1 MSLPAQGYEGKK
13 VVHLVERV
21 TVKGPGGEEMV
32 RAKVDTGADRTTVDR
47 RLAER
52 LKLGPPLSHV
62 AIKASAEGRVV
73 QRPVV
78 DAVVTVGGKSF
89 DLRVGVADRSQMKFL
104 VIIGRDI
111 LRSGSFLID
120 PSRRKKTRPAA

>member
-1 MSLPAQGYEGKK
+1 MAEQSYEGKR
-13 VVHLVERV
+13 VVRLVEKV
-21 TVKGPGGEEMV
+21 IVKGPGGEEKV

-52 LKLGPPLSHV
+52 LKLGPVLSEV
-62 AIKASAEGRVV
+62 TIKASSEGRRV
-73 QRPVV
+73 QRPIVN
-78 DAVVTVGGKSF
+78 AVVTVGGKTF

-111 LRSGSFLID
+111 LRSGTFLID
-120 PSRRKKTRPAA
+120 PTRRKKIP

>member
-1 MSLPAQGYEGKK
+1 MRALTEQDFEGKR
-13 VVHLVERV
+13 VVRLVEKV
-21 TVKGPGGEEMV
+21 TVKGPGGEEKV

-52 LKLGPPLSHV
+52 LNLGPVLSHV
-62 AIKASAEGRVV
+62 NIKVSSEGRTL

-78 DAVVTVGGKSF
+78 NAVVTIGGRVF
-89 DLRVGVADRSQMKFL
+89 DLRVGVADRSQMKYL

-111 LRSGSFLID
+111 LRSGTFLID
-120 PSRRKKTRPAA
+120 PSRRKKTA